1 MNNLF
6 QAVSD
11 NLKFVAVFI
20 VTIAACFFL
29 AWLFEKLAQ
38 KRNRIKEKILTTR
51 KIAVIGV
58 FSAIS
63 AVLMLFEFPLPFA
76 PSFYKLDFSE
86 LPALIGGFAFG
97 PVTGVMI
104 EFIKVLL
111 HLAIKGTSTAFV
123 GEYAN
128 FVVGVSFIL
137 TSTVVYDFVKN
148 RVGALISCIAGTL
161 MLTFVGTAFNAIYLL
176 PTFAKLY
183 GMPMDALIGM
193 GTAINPKIT
202 NVTSFVILAV
212 APLNLIKGGV
222 DSLITFLV
230 YKQLSPILKYNKA
243 TRKEVL
249 ERKSKEIAAN

>member
-11 NLKFVAVFI
+11 NLKFVAVFLI
-20 VTIAACFFL
+20 TIAACFFL

-38 KRNRIKEKILTTR
+38 KRKGVKEKILTTR

-63 AVLMLFEFPLPFA
+63 TVLMLFEFPLPFA

-97 PVTGVMI
+97 PVTGVLI

-111 HLAIKGTSTAFV
+111 HIVVKGTSTAFV

-137 TSTVVYDFVKN
+137 TSTVVYDFITTRK
-148 RVGALISCIAGTL
+148 GALVSCIAGTL
-161 MLTFVGTAFNAIYLL
+161 MLTVVGTAFNAVYLL

-193 GTAINPKIT
+193 GTAVNPKIT
-202 NVTSFVILAV
+202 NITSFVILAV
-212 APLNLIKGGV
+212 APLNLIKGGA

-243 TRKEVL
+243 DRK
-249 ERKSKEIAAN
+249 KIAKEAVISE